1 MSAALDLAEQG
12 WIPDWLIRW
21 GIRRL
26 LTKRLH
32 EEQAKNGCS
41 PRQALQ
47 DLVSQLHVSPIAL
60 YAEKANEQH
69 YELPPAFFQHVLG
82 KWLKYS
88 SCYWPPSVTGLDEA
102 EEAMLRLT
110 CERAQLQDGMDVLEL
125 GCGWG
130 SVSLWIAEH
139 YPHSRVLAVS
149 NSHPQ
154 RKFIQAQSADRA
166 LANVEVV
173 TTDMNDFV
181 TPRRFDRVV
190 SVEMFEHMRNYEQL
204 LARIATWLEPAGKLF
219 VHLFCHREFAYPFEI
234 EGEDNWMGRYFFT
247 GGLMPSDDLLLYFQ
261 RDMILEQQWRVN
273 GQHYAKTLEAWLVRL
288 DACQAQL
295 MPVLTAVYGVTD
307 ARRWLMRWRLFFLAC
322 TELFNYRQGQEWW
335 VSHYLFQP
343 RLLLGQT
350 TPDPDYPGGLQRGS
364 GRERSEATFQIR
376 SS

>member
-1 MSAALDLAEQG
+1 MSAALDLVERG
-12 WIPDWLIRW
+12 LIPDWLIRW

-32 EEQAKNGCS
+32 DERANNGCS
-41 PRQALQ
+41 PRQSLQ
-47 DLVSQLHVSPIAL
+47 NLVSQLRTSPIAL
-60 YAEKANEQH
+60 HTEKANEQH
-69 YELPPAFFQHVLG
+69 YELPPEFFQLVLG

-88 SCYWPPSVTGLDEA
+88 SCYWPTSVTSLEEA
-102 EEAMLRLT
+102 EEVMLRLT

-139 YPHSRVLAVS
+139 YPHSQVLAVS
-149 NSHPQ
+149 NSNPQ
-154 RKFIQAQSADRA
+154 REFIQAQGAQRA

-173 TTDMNDFV
+173 TADMNDFA
-181 TPRRFDRVV
+181 TQRRFDRVV

-219 VHLFCHREFAYPFEI
+219 VHIFCHRELAYPFEV

-261 RDMILEQQWRVN
+261 RDMMLEQQWRVN
-273 GQHYAKTLEAWLVRL
+273 GQHYAKTLEAWLVKL

-295 MPVLTAVYGVTD
+295 MPVLTDVYGATD
-307 ARRWLMRWRLFFLAC
+307 AQRWFMRWRIFFLAC
-322 TELFNYRQGQEWW
+322 AELFNYRQGQEWW

-343 RLLLGQT
+343 RV
-350 TPDPDYPGGLQRGS
+350 LQR
-364 GRERSEATFQIR
+364 
-376 SS
+376 